1 MIQRLYIRN
10 YAIIDEVDISF
21 SKQLNIITGETGAGK
36 SIILGALGLI
46 MGNRAETRVLKNQD
60 KKCIIEAHFDILH
73 YELRRFFEANDL
85 DYDTELT
92 IRREITPSGKSRAF
106 VNDSPVKLGILRNLS
121 ARLLDLHQQ
130 FDTLDIHSEDFQLQM
145 IDAIARN
152 KAPLDIYK
160 ELFKTYRKNK
170 QELNRLIEE
179 HQKST
184 QEMDFVEFQLE
195 ELATADFEENEQESL
210 EEELN
215 ILTNA
220 EGIKVALSKSFQ
232 IISEDEL
239 AVIGQLQELSNEIS
253 NVAKFHPKLQKL
265 LERYDGLVLEL
276 QDVAE
281 EFESIAEDTEYDEER
296 VQAVGERLDLLYRLQ
311 KKHFVNSIAELLQIQ
326 ANLQAKIDN
335 YSNST
340 DAMEKLE
347 IIIDKQEKELR
358 KQAKVLSKSRQDVIP
373 FFEEEIHKMLAQLN
387 MQHAVLKIELT
398 TSEELT
404 STGTDLIAFLFA
416 ANKGSRLN
424 YIRNVASGGE
434 MSRLALCTKSLV
446 ADAITLPTL
455 IFDEI
460 DTGVSGDVAL
470 KMGHILRD
478 LANRH
483 QVISITH
490 TPQIAARAN
499 HHYLVYKYVENDT
512 TISTV
517 KLLEKKERI
526 NELAVMLSGNPPSK
540 SALDNARELIKL

>member
-1 MIQRLYIRN
+1 
-10 YAIIDEVDISF
+10 
-21 SKQLNIITGETGAGK
+21 
-36 SIILGALGLI
+36 
-46 MGNRAETRVLKNQD
+46 
-60 KKCIIEAHFDILH
+60 
-73 YELRRFFEANDL
+73 
-85 DYDTELT
+85 
-92 IRREITPSGKSRAF
+92 
-106 VNDSPVKLGILRNLS
+106 
-121 ARLLDLHQQ
+121 
-130 FDTLDIHSEDFQLQM
+130 
-145 IDAIARN
+145 
-152 KAPLDIYK
+152 
-160 ELFKTYRKNK
+160 
-170 QELNRLIEE
+170 LIEE